1 MKKAIWKTCLVASA
15 LFVVWGCSASKPTFN
30 APISAAPQLFTLE
43 PTQDRKTLQSTA
55 TGALATLLADT
66 ANAEITLVKADTAL
80 VSKETKVLAVSLPDG
95 KKAQFN
101 LRDFTTITP
110 GIDGWVGY
118 KPSAWKQAH
127 PTAASEIDNDPFYY
141 LSLVREGDK
150 LVGDVVVE
158 GKRYRLTSISPG
170 LHALIQVDETKL
182 PPEAEPLVDSKASAR
197 DNTAGRVAQS
207 AHSTIRVLFLTT
219 NQRRARNP
227 NYKAELAQALNNAN
241 QYMKNSDVQITYQLA
256 GYYDGDYDEAGRTHT
271 QQLGDI
277 RTAKPYSDRVLSER
291 ERLGADL
298 VVQYST
304 VSSVCGVAW
313 RPAFKA
319 NAHSLVS
326 CLGSLAH
333 EMGHNLGATH
343 NWEEGDSAGAPPYM
357 YGYRYTGTPRFRTQM
372 SYDCSGGS
380 CPRIAY
386 HSNPRLTYQ
395 GIPLGTAA
403 NHDVARRFNERREVV
418 ENFYPPANA
427 VRVTGYL
434 DRERL
439 WGKLE
444 SQGLVGTH

>member
-1 MKKAIWKTCLVASA
+1 
-15 LFVVWGCSASKPTFN
+15 
-30 APISAAPQLFTLE
+30 
-43 PTQDRKTLQSTA
+43 
-55 TGALATLLADT
+55 
-66 ANAEITLVKADTAL
+66 
-80 VSKETKVLAVSLPDG
+80 
-95 KKAQFN
+95 
-101 LRDFTTITP
+101 
-110 GIDGWVGY
+110 
-118 KPSAWKQAH
+118 
-127 PTAASEIDNDPFYY
+127 
-141 LSLVREGDK
+141 
-150 LVGDVVVE
+150 
-158 GKRYRLTSISPG
+158 
-170 LHALIQVDETKL
+170 
-182 PPEAEPLVDSKASAR
+182 
-197 DNTAGRVAQS
+197 
-207 AHSTIRVLFLTT
+207 VLFLTT

-427 VRVTGYL
+427 VRVTVFDKLNMRGDSCSFNLDPKVRVTLIENVCGASWNHKVWSARIENMGPQKTLYL
-434 DRERL
+434 GNTFARHTYISHTYAGDFNIYGVSAAAIDLPAGMEMKPHRNSLTRQIKQVEL
-439 WGKLE
+439 
-444 SQGLVGTH
+444 Q